1 MRKAKWI
8 PILLTATVCASA
20 AMKTVDAQGGK
31 IVYGAVDGQ
40 TTEAGAMGAMLK
52 NLHNQYGDRPQV
64 GKLFQV
70 QGTQSVSAF
79 FSIGTKHLA
88 GIIIVAKVAESRVEA
103 GVISGD
109 AAHFGSNYNAMMK
122 TLMTTWHPFEGAQQ
136 GGGSAAAL
144 HKYTTPDRTA
154 WVELPDAWKVQQ
166 GSGGGTI
173 MANGPNGEEA
183 DLGFGFLGSDLN
195 NPRVQRTY
203 QTVQNGGL
211 RGTNYAN
218 GIYYALNNDMSRMR
232 VDLVQMFRSKHNL
245 PAVSVQI
252 TSSTQ
257 VQSPPRERCAH
268 ITGTGKVQSGK
279 VTEFDEIFCVSMPT
293 PAAGIFMVNI
303 TGTYAPAEVAAK
315 ERPTLGAVMA
325 SFSIDTAAVQRQ
337 ANQYAAPAIAAIH
350 EIGRRAAQQA
360 ADAHARNDAW
370 NSSVYKRWDDNDK
383 RSQAFGN
390 YLLGYSVIRDVDN
403 TAHGTFWNEDADLLV
418 KTGHFEYV
426 NTPDFWKG
434 IDY

>member
-8 PILLTATVCASA
+8 LVLLSAGACANA
-20 AMKTVDAQGGK
+20 AMKTVDAPGGK

-40 TTEAGAMGAMLK
+40 TTEAAAMGAMLK
-52 NLHNQYGDRPQV
+52 TLHTQYGDRPQV

-79 FSIGTKHLA
+79 FSIGNKHLA
-88 GIIIVAKVAESRVEA
+88 GMIIVAKVAENRVEA

-109 AAHFGSNYNAMMK
+109 AAHFGSNYNSMMK
-122 TLMTTWHPFEGAQQ
+122 TLMTTWHPFEGA
-136 GGGSAAAL
+136 GSANVPGL

-154 WVELPDAWKVQQ
+154 WVDLPDGWKVPQ
-166 GSGGGTI
+166 GGGGGTI
-173 MANGPNGEEA
+173 IANGPNDEEA
-183 DLGFGFLGSDLN
+183 DLGVGFLGSDLN
-195 NPRVQRTY
+195 NPRVRQLY

-211 RGTNYAN
+211 RNTGYAN
-218 GIYYALNNDMSRMR
+218 GIYYALNNDLSRMR
-232 VDLVQMFRSKHNL
+232 VELVQMFRAKKNL
-245 PAVSVQI
+245 PPVGVHI
-252 TSSTQ
+252 TSATPIQ
-257 VQSPPRERCAH
+257 TGPRWRCAH
-268 ITGTGKVQSGK
+268 LTGTGKLQSGK
-279 VTEFDEIFCVSMPT
+279 LTEFDEIFCVSVPT
-293 PAAGIFMVNI
+293 PAAGIFAVNI
-303 TGTYAPAEVAAK
+303 TGTYALAEVAAR

-325 SFSIDTAAVQRQ
+325 SFAVDAAAVQRQ

-390 YLLGYSVIRDVDN
+390 YLLGYSVIRDADN

-434 IDY
+434 VDY